1 MSFMEEVEPLGRWR
15 DRAECKSMHPDEF
28 FPESGK
34 ASDAAYKACSE
45 CRVKRDCLDY
55 ALTDT
60 WIKGMWAGTN
70 EAERSKIR
78 RGRLK
83 KEVALALSANAP
95 NTGTMKPGRQHC
107 LNCGEAFFPT
117 NQTGVQKYC
126 GKGCQQSRN
135 RRKARQDRAGG
146 RA

>member
-1 MSFMEEVEPLGRWR
+1 MEEVEPLGRWR

-34 ASDAAYKACSE
+34 ASDAAYKACFE
-45 CRVKRDCLDY
+45 CKVKRDCLDY
-55 ALTDT
+55 ALTDP

-95 NTGTMKPGRQHC
+95 NTHDMKPGRRHC
-107 LNCGEAFFPT
+107 LNCGQGFVPSKLKS
-117 NQTGVQKYC
+117 QQKYC
-126 GKGCQQSRN
+126 CAGCQQSRN
-135 RRKARQDRAGG
+135 RRVARANRSTE
-146 RA
+146 